1 LGRAFQSLDQPAAYA
16 AGLGYYDAVTN
27 ANVCVSEPSLNP
39 LRMNHRKHVSALLAL
54 SALQLIPVACKDK
67 TPPRPPPDAAVPTP
81 LPPAPEAASPESFRV
96 KFETTK
102 GDFTVEVTRA
112 WAPKGA
118 DRFYRLVTE
127 GYFKDIRFFRVLPGF
142 MAQFGLSGNPALN
155 EKFDALRIAD
165 DPVTQSNK
173 RGMLTFATA
182 GPNTRTNQF
191 FINYGDNASLDV
203 QGFSPFGRVVD
214 GMKVV
219 DAMYGGYGEGAPNG
233 AGPSQDSIAK
243 KGNEYLQRAFPKLDY
258 IKSATIVK

>member
-1 LGRAFQSLDQPAAYA
+1 
-16 AGLGYYDAVTN
+16 
-27 ANVCVSEPSLNP
+27 
-39 LRMNHRKHVSALLAL
+39 MKHRKHASVLLAL
-54 SALQLIPVACKDK
+54 LALQLIPLACKDK
-67 TPPRPPPDAAVPTP
+67 TPPAPPPEAAAPTP
-81 LPPAPEAASPESFRV
+81 LPPTPDAAAPESYRV

-102 GDFTVEVTRA
+102 GNFTVEVTRA

-155 EKFDALRIAD
+155 AKFDALRIAD

-203 QGFSPFGRVVD
+203 QGFSPFGRVIE
-214 GMKVV
+214 GMTVV
-219 DAMYGGYGEGAPNG
+219 DRMYGGYGEGAPNG
-233 AGPSQDSIAK
+233 RGPSQDLIAT
-243 KGNEYLQRAFPKLDY
+243 KGNEYLQSAFPKLDY
-258 IKSATIVK
+258 IKSATIVR

>member
-1 LGRAFQSLDQPAAYA
+1 
-16 AGLGYYDAVTN
+16 
-27 ANVCVSEPSLNP
+27 
-39 LRMNHRKHVSALLAL
+39 MNFRKSVPALLAL
-54 SALQLIPVACKDK
+54 LALQLIPIACKDK
-67 TPPRPPPDAAVPTP
+67 SPPVPPDTAAAATP
-81 LPPAPEAASPESFRV
+81 VTTPADAASPDSFQV
-96 KFETTK
+96 KFVTTK
-102 GDFTVEVTRA
+102 GDFTVQVNRA

-118 DRFYRLVTE
+118 DRFHRLVTE
-127 GYFKDIRFFRVLPGF
+127 GYFKDVRFFRVLPGF

-155 EKFDALRIAD
+155 AKMDALRIPD

-182 GPNTRTNQF
+182 GPNTRSNQF

-219 DAMYGGYGEGAPNG
+219 DAVYSGYGEGAPNG
-233 AGPSQDSIAK
+233 AGPYQDSIGT

>member
-1 LGRAFQSLDQPAAYA
+1 
-16 AGLGYYDAVTN
+16 
-27 ANVCVSEPSLNP
+27 
-39 LRMNHRKHVSALLAL
+39 MNYRKHSPALLAL
-54 SALQLIPVACKDK
+54 IALPLIAAACKDK
-67 TPPRPPPDAAVPTP
+67 TPPTPPPGAAVPAPLPPPPD
-81 LPPAPEAASPESFRV
+81 AASPESFRV

-118 DRFYRLVTE
+118 DRFYRLLSE
-127 GYFKDIRFFRVLPGF
+127 GYFKDVRFFRVLPGF
-142 MAQFGLSGNPALN
+142 MAQFGLSGNPGLN
-155 EKFDALRIAD
+155 ARMDSLRIPD

-182 GPNTRTNQF
+182 GPNTRSNQF
-191 FINYGDNASLDV
+191 FISYRDNASLDS
-203 QGFSPFGRVVD
+203 QGFSPFGKVVD
-214 GMKVV
+214 GMGAV

-258 IKSATIVK
+258 IKSATLAK

>member
-1 LGRAFQSLDQPAAYA
+1 
-16 AGLGYYDAVTN
+16 
-27 ANVCVSEPSLNP
+27 
-39 LRMNHRKHVSALLAL
+39 MNHVKHASALLAL
-54 SALQLIPVACKDK
+54 IALPLIAAACKDK
-67 TPPRPPPDAAVPTP
+67 TPPTPPPGAAVPAQLPPPPDAA
-81 LPPAPEAASPESFRV
+81 SPGSFRV

-118 DRFYRLVTE
+118 DRFYRLVSE

-142 MAQFGLSGNPALN
+142 MAQFGFSGNPALN
-155 EKFDALRIAD
+155 AKMDSLRIPD

-182 GPNTRTNQF
+182 GPNTRSSQF
-191 FINYGDNASLDV
+191 FINYRDNVSLDS
-203 QGFSPFGRVVD
+203 QGFSPFGKVVD
-214 GMKVV
+214 GMKTV

-258 IKSATIVK
+258 IKSATLVK

>member
-1 LGRAFQSLDQPAAYA
+1 
-16 AGLGYYDAVTN
+16 
-27 ANVCVSEPSLNP
+27 
-39 LRMNHRKHVSALLAL
+39 MNHCKHASALLAL
-54 SALQLIPVACKDK
+54 VALQLIPVACKDK
-67 TPPRPPPDAAVPTP
+67 APPMPPAGGAVPAPLPQPPD
-81 LPPAPEAASPESFRV
+81 AASPESFRV

-102 GDFTVEVTRA
+102 GDFTVEVTRG

-142 MAQFGLSGNPALN
+142 MAQFGLSGDPALN
-155 EKFDALRIAD
+155 AKMDSLRIPD

-182 GPNTRTNQF
+182 GPDTRSNQF
-191 FINYGDNASLDV
+191 FINYGDNASLDS

-219 DAMYGGYGEGAPNG
+219 DALYGGYGEGAPNG
-233 AGPSQDSIAK
+233 PGPSQDSIVK
-243 KGNEYLQRAFPKLDY
+243 QGNEYLRRAFPKLDY